1 MARGTA
7 IAACLLAW
15 LVGTAAQ
22 TAQPALWPVAAYAA
36 IGGAAAIV
44 CGLIAWRFSQAWVL
58 AAGVLLLAFA
68 LTGGRAAIRLGDSL
82 ADDMV
87 GQDLTVVGV
96 VDSLPRI
103 DPLGTRFQF
112 QVEAA
117 RRGTQAVTVP
127 EHLQLAWYRDRDDD
141 GHAGNGASSIRA
153 GERWRFTVRLRPP
166 YGVMNPHGFDQ
177 ELYLFEQGIR
187 ATGSVRAQPAP
198 QRLTDAR
205 PWSFD
210 RLRQALRD
218 RLAKAL
224 PDDPRAAGVIAALAI
239 GDQSAIDK
247 ADWDIFRATGV
258 AHLMSISGLHVTM
271 FAWGAG
277 VLVGWAW
284 RRSERAMLRVPA
296 PIAALWGGL
305 AAALGYAL
313 LSGFGVPAQRT
324 VWMLATLALL
334 RTLGLQWPGPTMLLA
349 AAAVVCA
356 ADPWALW
363 QPGFWLSFVAVG
375 WLMLASERSARADA
389 GRVARLRATAA
400 AAWRT
405 QVVCTVGLAPLS
417 MLFFQQVSIAG
428 FLANLVA
435 VPVVTLLVTPLS
447 LLATLAPP
455 LSVMAAAALAPLSAL
470 LEQLADMPAAVW
482 TAAAPEPWAVIAAL
496 AGCGLLL
503 MPLPWAWRAIGLL
516 LLPPVLWPV
525 VPRPEEGRFEL
536 VAADIGQGSAVLI
549 RTRSHLLLADAG
561 PSWGPQAEA
570 GSRVL
575 LPLLRAHGEPRIDT
589 LVLTHGDADHI
600 GGAGALLRGLP
611 VADVLTSIPSTH
623 PLAQTAASAG
633 SSWTRCHAGQ
643 AWTWDGVSFRVL
655 HPLADDSIPTSNATS
670 CVLQVRDR
678 DGVTALITGDIEAPQ
693 EAALVQREGDALRSQ
708 ILIVPHHGSRT
719 SSSTAFLAHVAPE
732 VAVVQAGYQNRFG
745 HPAADVVQRI
755 RDSGA
760 QVVRTDHCGA
770 FTLSANGSTCTR
782 LVRIRYW
789 RWLPPVLPRHPDRR
803 GAEVANFVMPAGD
816 KDIESELR
824 RDAHRR

>member
-15 LVGTAAQ
+15 LVGAAAQ
-22 TAQPALWPVAAYAA
+22 TGQPALWPMAAYGA
-36 IGGAAAIV
+36 IGAAALA
-44 CGLIAWRFSQAWVL
+44 CGLIAWRLSQALVL

-68 LTGGRAAIRLGDSL
+68 LTGGRAAMRL
-82 ADDMV
+82 ADGLADEMV
-87 GQDLTVVGV
+87 GQDVTVVGV
-96 VDSLPRI
+96 IDSLPRL
-103 DPLGTRFQF
+103 DALGTRFQF
-112 QVEAA
+112 RVEAA
-117 RRGTQAVTVP
+117 RRGAQAVTVP

-141 GHAGNGASSIRA
+141 GLAGNGAASVRA

-166 YGVMNPHGFDQ
+166 YGAMNPHGFDQ
-177 ELYLFEQGIR
+177 ELVLFEQGIR
-187 ATGSVRAQPAP
+187 ATGSVRAQTAP
-198 QRLTDAR
+198 QRLADAQ
-205 PWSFD
+205 PWAID
-210 RLRQALRD
+210 RLRQFLRD
-218 RLAKAL
+218 RLTRAL
-224 PDDPRAAGVIAALAI
+224 PNDPRAAGVIAALAI

-247 ADWDIFRATGV
+247 ADWDVFRATGV

-277 VLVGWAW
+277 VLVGWVW

-305 AAALGYAL
+305 AAAMAYSL

-375 WLMLASERSARADA
+375 WLMLASQRWAAPA
-389 GRVARLRATAA
+389 VGPAARLRAMAA
-400 AAWRT
+400 DAWRT
-405 QVVCTVGLAPLS
+405 QVVCTLGLAPLS

-447 LLATLAPP
+447 LLATLVPL
-455 LSVMAAAALAPLSAL
+455 LSVGAAAVLAPLSAL
-470 LEQLADMPAAVW
+470 LVQLADMPGAVW
-482 TAAAPEPWAVIAAL
+482 TAGAPEPWAVIAAL

-503 MPLPWAWRAIGLL
+503 MPLPWRWRAIGLL

-536 VAADIGQGSAVLI
+536 VAADVGQGSAVLV

-561 PSWGPQAEA
+561 PSWSPQADA

-575 LPLLRAHGEPRIDT
+575 LPLLRARGEARIDT

-600 GGAGALLRGLP
+600 GGAAALLRGLP
-611 VADVLTSIPSTH
+611 VTTVLTSIPSSH
-623 PLAQTAASAG
+623 SLAPTAASAG
-633 SSWTRCHAGQ
+633 SAWTRCHAGQ

-655 HPLADDSIPTSNATS
+655 HPLADDTTPTSNATS

-678 DGVTALITGDIEAPQ
+678 HGFTALITGDLEAPQ

-708 ILIVPHHGSRT
+708 VLIVPHHGSRT
-719 SSSTAFLAHVAPE
+719 SSSAAFLARVAPE
-732 VAVVQAGYQNRFG
+732 LAVVQAGYLNRFG

-755 RDSGA
+755 QDFGA
-760 QVVRTDHCGA
+760 QVVRTDQCGA
-770 FTLSANGSTCTR
+770 FTLSADESTCTR

-789 RWLPPVLPRHPDRR
+789 RWLPPASPDRPSGR
-803 GAEVANFVMPAGD
+803 GAEVANFVVPAGD
-816 KDIESELR
+816 EHIESELR

>member
-22 TAQPALWPVAAYAA
+22 TAQPALWPAAAYGA
-36 IGGAAAIV
+36 IGAAAIV
-44 CGLIAWRFSQAWVL
+44 CSLIAWRFSHAGLL
-58 AAGVLLLAFA
+58 AAAVLLLAFA
-68 LTGGRAAIRLGDSL
+68 LTGVRASIRLADSL
-82 ADDMV
+82 SDDLV
-87 GQDLTVVGV
+87 GQDVTVVGV
-96 VDSLPRI
+96 ISSLPRV
-103 DPLGTRFQF
+103 DALGTRFQF
-112 QVEAA
+112 RVETA
-117 RRGTQAVTVP
+117 RRGAQAVAMP
-127 EHLQLAWYRDRDDD
+127 ERVQLAWYRDRDDD
-141 GHAGNGASSIRA
+141 GLAGIGPASARA
-153 GERWRFTVRLRPP
+153 GERWRFSVRLRPP
-166 YGVMNPHGFDQ
+166 YGAMNPHGFDQ

-198 QRLTDAR
+198 QRLADAQ
-205 PWSFD
+205 PWAID

-218 RLAKAL
+218 RLAHAL

-247 ADWDIFRATGV
+247 ADWDVFRATGV

-277 VLVGWAW
+277 VLAGWAW

-305 AAALGYAL
+305 AAALAYAL

-334 RTLGLQWPGPTMLLA
+334 RTLGLQWPGPMLLLA

-375 WLMLASERSARADA
+375 WLMVASQRPAPAPI
-389 GRVARLRATAA
+389 GRLARLRGVAGD
-400 AAWRT
+400 AWRT
-405 QVVCTVGLAPLS
+405 QVVCSLGLAPLS

-435 VPVVTLLVTPLS
+435 VPVITLLVTPLS
-447 LLATLAPP
+447 LLATLVPP
-455 LSVMAAAALAPLSAL
+455 LSVVAAVVLAPLSAL
-470 LEQLADMPAAVW
+470 LARLADMPAAVW
-482 TAAAPEPWAVIAAL
+482 TAAAPEPWALIAAL
-496 AGCGLLL
+496 VGCGLLL
-503 MPLPWAWRAIGLL
+503 MPLPWAWRTLGLL
-516 LLPPVLWPV
+516 LLPPLLWPV
-525 VPRPEEGRFEL
+525 VPRPDEGRFEL
-536 VAADIGQGSAVLI
+536 VAVDIGQGSAVLV

-575 LPLLRAHGEPRIDT
+575 LPLLRARGEPRIDT

-600 GGAGALLRGLP
+600 GGAGALLRGMP

-633 SSWTRCHAGQ
+633 SRWTRCHAGQ

-678 DGVTALITGDIEAPQ
+678 DGLTALITGDIEAPQ

-719 SSSTAFLAHVAPE
+719 SSSAAFLARVAPE

-755 RDSGA
+755 RESGA

-789 RWLPPVLPRHPDRR
+789 RWLPPVLPQHPGSR
-803 GAEVANFVMPAGD
+803 GAEVANFVMPAG
-816 KDIESELR
+816 ETHGASELR